1 MRYHRFKFDHLAGC
15 ADLPLTTAGNLQT
28 LVNAQSAR
36 VVNLESAGTG
46 SGPSTLFIDDAR
58 YNIDAAQALGW
69 TGIRFDNSAQ
79 VRQDLLLIMGAL

>member
-1 MRYHRFKFDHLAGC
+1 MMVSLGA
-15 ADLPLTTAGNLQT
+15 
-28 LVNAQSAR
+28 
-36 VVNLESAGTG
+36 AGTG

-79 VRQDLLLIMGAL
+79 VRQDLLLMGAL